1 MELVQLAAQMV
12 GSLKSEEMRTKV
24 LEGVFE
30 RLRDPD
36 EKVRIAACKAA
47 CAVASAHPALVA
59 DSAAAAGGG
68 PIHLEEVSVR
78 MRDLRPAVR
87 RAAVVGLMA
96 LFRGRVSKGG
106 LAGGKGVYWI
116 PARAIMCACAD
127 APLRQE
133 LETAVWRDGLLGPSA
148 APGLVAQ
155 VWVEVWRQAAPH
167 EVSKVVVLLEAKAL
181 LQFEALSFLECRRL
195 LAGTEG
201 DQRAGLQAKM
211 DAAARK
217 LAKRL
222 PDPFKAEQQLAA
234 LRDVRDNR
242 VAASLLAALALGAKS
257 EAAARARSD
266 ALQRVNS
273 KSPLADFLRLLL
285 AYAQPS
291 LLPQEAA
298 GALLDLA
305 AGVVP
310 KSGHA
315 AGRIGRGGDVEGRDD
330 AEGEE
335 DEEKEGSGGSG
346 EDVEDEE
353 GAGARGGKRRRRGAG
368 ARAGARKQRKVEA
381 TGGAQEG
388 DGEGSAVAPEV
399 AEAARAV
406 CRQVSKSAGGLF
418 AGQTERLSAM
428 LAGGARDGG
437 GDKGSGEEEEGAA
450 RGELRAL
457 AAQLLSR
464 WARVAAGLSPS
475 CAAAGAASAQPA
487 AGSGAGERPLR
498 QGRGAAAAAAEGA
511 PLAEGG
517 AALEPLRAA
526 LLRVASEGPPKA
538 ARHAVAALHFL
549 YGAAIHQ
556 ELGSLCGRL
565 ARGLTPKR
573 AGDALALAHVHALS
587 AIGQYIPD
595 ALAPHSEALSEFVT
609 NRLLGAYI
617 SHPGNGGGGGAELS
631 VAEPGFEVAAK
642 CGAIRALARALT
654 PEIDGDEVRV
664 ETIRATCAFIDELQR
679 LLDVEAPP
687 EWLPAHAAPEQ
698 EGAVRLAAA
707 RAVLRLVRRHDVRLP
722 QPAYCLAALT
732 MQDPVVDVR
741 RLFAAKLAAAIHYFN
756 VRPRYHQLSAKL
768 AAMMA
773 LGAADPVPQH
783 KRAAAGALR
792 DWARARRAA
801 AQRLITAAAA
811 DRAADG
817 GSTMQEQPEMAV
829 PYLIHLLAHHPDMP
843 VVRSNTRCPLREPIL
858 PQSGQ
863 PSASLRE

>member
-1 MELVQLAAQMV
+1 
-12 GSLKSEEMRTKV
+12 
-24 LEGVFE
+24 
-30 RLRDPD
+30 
-36 EKVRIAACKAA
+36 
-47 CAVASAHPALVA
+47 
-59 DSAAAAGGG
+59 
-68 PIHLEEVSVR
+68 
-78 MRDLRPAVR
+78 
-87 RAAVVGLMA
+87 
-96 LFRGRVSKGG
+96 
-106 LAGGKGVYWI
+106 
-116 PARAIMCACAD
+116 
-127 APLRQE
+127 
-133 LETAVWRDGLLGPSA
+133 
-148 APGLVAQ
+148 
-155 VWVEVWRQAAPH
+155 
-167 EVSKVVVLLEAKAL
+167 
-181 LQFEALSFLECRRL
+181 
-195 LAGTEG
+195 
-201 DQRAGLQAKM
+201 
-211 DAAARK
+211 
-217 LAKRL
+217 
-222 PDPFKAEQQLAA
+222 
-234 LRDVRDNR
+234 
-242 VAASLLAALALGAKS
+242 
-257 EAAARARSD
+257 
-266 ALQRVNS
+266 VNS

-556 ELGSLCGRL
+556 VPTAPPTALCNALARIVKRCSAGDIRVLRPHDAPSVRAPSRRRQKRSELDCANASHVLTSLSFPGATQPQELGSLCGRL

-587 AIGQYIPD
+587 AIGQYIPGGT
-595 ALAPHSEALSEFVT
+595 AGPGIPLPSPLVLSSPH
-609 NRLLGAYI
+609 
-617 SHPGNGGGGGAELS
+617 
-631 VAEPGFEVAAK
+631 
-642 CGAIRALARALT
+642 T
-654 PEIDGDEVRV
+654 P
-664 ETIRATCAFIDELQR
+664 L
-679 LLDVEAPP
+679 
-687 EWLPAHAAPEQ
+687 H
-698 EGAVRLAAA
+698 
-707 RAVLRLVRRHDVRLP
+707 
-722 QPAYCLAALT
+722 
-732 MQDPVVDVR
+732 
-741 RLFAAKLAAAIHYFN
+741 
-756 VRPRYHQLSAKL
+756 
-768 AAMMA
+768 
-773 LGAADPVPQH
+773 
-783 KRAAAGALR
+783 
-792 DWARARRAA
+792 
-801 AQRLITAAAA
+801 
-811 DRAADG
+811 
-817 GSTMQEQPEMAV
+817 
-829 PYLIHLLAHHPDMP
+829 
-843 VVRSNTRCPLREPIL
+843 
-858 PQSGQ
+858 
-863 PSASLRE
+863 